1 MHSVSGVAHA
11 VEPTVDEADT
21 YKRVAKAPTS
31 SAALKQPKK
40 SFVES
45 MPHVAALSEVDHL
58 QVRAIEGQGVADIR
72 THSSDD
78 RSVRSVRL
86 DYPKESVRPTT
97 PSMKARAVQDDSNL
111 LRKVL
116 AIPPIKTEYK
126 PNSTVL
132 KRLPLYLRPEFVAK
146 VEPTGRDPADYSKI
160 AAITVGSKKVFDKGI
175 GRCAPIIT

>member
-40 SFVES
+40 FVES

-58 QVRAIEGQGVADIR
+58 QVRAIEGQGVADIH

-78 RSVRSVRL
+78 RSVRL

-132 KRLPLYLRPEFVAK
+132 KRLPLYLRPEFVEK
-146 VEPTGRDPADYSKI
+146 VEPAGRDPADYSKI

-175 GRCAPIIT
+175 GGCAPIIT